1 MRKLLLPISLLL
13 FLSSCDEQ
21 KTNIYNIV
29 NDSSY
34 PVTIVNYK
42 DSARDTISLQKN
54 EGTYSLSPSRY
65 GRHSTPPPLYDFFH
79 ITMDRELSDSAKIY
93 FDTSKVLNFYSM
105 PSVSEP
111 IDRNIL
117 DVEHSFQKQRCS
129 KDGESCNFIYEIT
142 DEDYERA
149 EWIVE

>member
-93 FDTSKVLNFYSM
+93 FDTLKVLNFYSM

-117 DVEHSFQKQRCS
+117 DVEHSFKRDDS
-129 KDGESCNFIYEIT
+129 HNDNYSYTYKIT
-142 DEDYERA
+142 DDDYERA

>member
-79 ITMDRELSDSAKIY
+79 INTRFMQFQRVKSLSTQSVDKLLITVWMNRKSNTLTNDFFSLPIFCAL
-93 FDTSKVLNFYSM
+93 VL
-105 PSVSEP
+105 
-111 IDRNIL
+111 
-117 DVEHSFQKQRCS
+117 Q
-129 KDGESCNFIYEIT
+129 
-142 DEDYERA
+142 
-149 EWIVE
+149 

>member
-1 MRKLLLPISLLL
+1 MRKLLLPITLFL
-13 FLSSCDEQ
+13 FLSSCVKQ
-21 KTNIYNIV
+21 YTNRYYIENNSSHSIIILNFKNNII
-29 NDSSY
+29 DS
-34 PVTIVNYK
+34 VF
-42 DSARDTISLQKN
+42 
-54 EGTYSLSPSRY
+54 LSPTADTCNKYTSY
-65 GRHSTPPPLYDFFH
+65 AHPTYLYDFFRRTIH
-79 ITMDRELSDSAKIY
+79 RELSDSAKIY

-149 EWIVE
+149 GWIVE